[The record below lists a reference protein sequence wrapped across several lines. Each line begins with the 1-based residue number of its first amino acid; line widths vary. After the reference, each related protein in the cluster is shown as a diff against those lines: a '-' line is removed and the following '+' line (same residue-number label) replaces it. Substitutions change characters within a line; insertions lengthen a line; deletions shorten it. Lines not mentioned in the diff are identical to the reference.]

1 MSQCLLVL
9 RKEWLNFV
17 CSDKSVFF
25 IYLFLIVGWGM
36 LLATMNRGGAIGSPL
51 WLVFFS
57 VIIAANFSGTVFV
70 SERMSG
76 SLEILL
82 TSGLSRGAIL
92 WGKMVF
98 VIVMTLAV
106 GAACI
111 LAASV
116 LQRFIAP
123 SDVPRES
130 YFQWTFLALYA
141 GATFL
146 NTAGSACFSVWLPN
160 PRLLH
165 FVNIALVGCIMAG
178 YIAISLSR
186 PVSLFL
192 VAVVMIAAG
201 GLFAWLAGRAF
212 ESERIIRPVIL

>member
-17 CSDKSVFF
+17 RSDKSVFF
-25 IYLFLIVGWGM
+25 IYLFLIIGWGM
-36 LLATMNRGGAIGSPL
+36 LLATMNRGGSLGSPL

-92 WGKMVF
+92 WGKMMF
-98 VIVMTLAV
+98 VIIMTLAV
-106 GAACI
+106 GVACI

-116 LQRFIAP
+116 LQRFMAPPEIA
-123 SDVPRES
+123 SVF
-130 YFQWTFLALYA
+130 YFQWTYVALYA

-146 NTAGSACFSVWLPN
+146 NTTSCACFSVWLPN

-178 YIAISLSR
+178 YVALSLSR
-186 PVSLFL
+186 PLSLFL
-192 VAVVMIAAG
+192 VAFVMSFVGI
-201 GLFAWLAGRAF
+201 LFAWLARRAF
-212 ESERIIRPVIL
+212 ESERIIKPVIF

>member
-25 IYLFLIVGWGM
+25 IYLFLIAGWGM
-36 LLATMNRGGAIGSPL
+36 LLATMNRGGSLGSPL

-92 WGKMVF
+92 GGKMTF
-98 VIVMTLAV
+98 VIVMTFAI
-106 GAACI
+106 GMACI
-111 LAASV
+111 LTASV
-116 LQRFIAP
+116 VQHFMAP
-123 SDVPRES
+123 PDVDRVV
-130 YFQWTFLALYA
+130 YFQWTYLALYA

-146 NTAGSACFSVWLPN
+146 NTASSACFSVWLPN

-178 YIAISLSR
+178 YVAVSLTQ
-186 PVSLFL
+186 PLPLFL
-192 VAVVMIAAG
+192 VAFVMTFVGI
-201 GLFAWLAGRAF
+201 LFAWLARRAF
-212 ESERIIRPVIL
+212 ESERIIKPVIL